1 MPKLMLVA
9 FDPSISYK
17 GLKTFDCGNEMINAF
32 VHKSL
37 KKRVK
42 RNFSQAYVL
51 LDEKER
57 FVGFYTLDTFAIAR
71 ELFDE
76 SNKPAG
82 TPPML
87 PVIKLGMLGVS
98 KSSQHQ
104 GIGQRLLKDAILKV
118 HTISKI
124 AGCAGLYLLAE
135 ERAVCFY
142 DRLGFIALKDTVP
155 TPMFLDIGVIRSL
168 LDEAS

>member
-1 MPKLMLVA
+1 MPKLTLVS
-9 FDPSISYK
+9 FDTSITYK
-17 GLKTFDCGNEMINAF
+17 GMKRFDCGNEMINTF
-32 VHKSL
+32 VRRSL

-57 FVGFYTLDTFAIAR
+57 FVGFYTLDTFAITR
-71 ELFDE
+71 ELFDDN
-76 SNKPAG
+76 NKPAG

-98 KSSQHQ
+98 KTLQRK
-104 GIGQRLLKDAILKV
+104 GIGKRLLKDAIQKV
-118 HTISKI
+118 HAISKI

-135 ERAVCFY
+135 ERAVGFY
-142 DRLGFIALKDTVP
+142 EQLGFIKLKETLP
-155 TPMFLDIGVIRSL
+155 APMFLDIGVIRSL
-168 LDEAS
+168 LDDT